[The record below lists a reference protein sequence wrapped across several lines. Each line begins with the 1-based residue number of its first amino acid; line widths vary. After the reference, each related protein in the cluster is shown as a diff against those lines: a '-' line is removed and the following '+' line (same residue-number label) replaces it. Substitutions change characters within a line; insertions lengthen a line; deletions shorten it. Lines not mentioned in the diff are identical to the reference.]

1 MYNKNLPG
9 RATLTPKFE
18 DGVKTFIEW
27 AKGQRGHMDGDKIR
41 CPCRKCK
48 NTNFRTPDED
58 YFEAAT
64 VPPVS
69 EERTL
74 VVHVEAGPSYFA
86 FSQDG
91 VDDCTRSCP
100 IDTSPS
106 SYCYSSGLYDYDE
119 SGLADRFYNIVN
131 TADHPL
137 WNCCTQLQLIL
148 PLDHTLPEDYYNTKK
163 LVNDLGLPVEKI
175 DECASLLEGE
185 THTGRSH
192 CMLSLEEPRNVR
204 LGLCTDGF
212 ALHDQCGHTCSC
224 WPVIIIPY
232 NLPPGVRTYDH
243 ATDKAF
249 MVWAALMWTVN
260 NLPAYAMVSG

>member
-74 VVHVEAGPSYFA
+74 VVHVEG
-86 FSQDG
+86 
-91 VDDCTRSCP
+91 
-100 IDTSPS
+100 
-106 SYCYSSGLYDYDE
+106 
-119 SGLADRFYNIVN
+119 
-131 TADHPL
+131 
-137 WNCCTQLQLIL
+137 
-148 PLDHTLPEDYYNTKK
+148 
-163 LVNDLGLPVEKI
+163 
-175 DECASLLEGE
+175 ASLPEGE

-260 NLPAYAMVSG
+260 DLPAYAMVSG